1 MATLSNECLR
11 SYRAQTYRF
20 AAGLRLASV
29 EEAVEFV
36 NQRGY
41 VFFWPIK
48 NVELPSLW
56 VAAAGDRP
64 VADEHDDPGHTTW
77 GWKDAQLGK
86 HSWYYG
92 RILHR
97 RNTLIALDVLPYF
110 YALSPNYGE
119 PELDY
124 LDQYE
129 QGLLTQEAKNL
140 YEVLLKEG
148 PLNTLDLRRISH
160 MSSPSSNGRF
170 SKALDDLQVEFK
182 VLPVAISDAGSWH
195 YAMVYDLV
203 PRHFPNLIEQ
213 AGTITEKIA
222 RQKLAE
228 LFFLSVGAAR
238 EADLTRLFHWRSE
251 ETARTITLLKQT
263 GFIMNGVEL
272 ERQSGEWLALTS
284 LVLEQK
290 E

>member
-1 MATLSNECLR
+1 MAALSNECLR

-20 AAGLRLASV
+20 APGLRLASAD
-29 EEAVEFV
+29 EAVDFV
-36 NQRGY
+36 NQRGFI
-41 VFFWPIK
+41 FFWPIK

-77 GWKDAQLGK
+77 GWKDDQLDK
-86 HSWYYG
+86 RHWYYG
-92 RILHR
+92 RILRR
-97 RNTLIALDVLPYF
+97 RNTLISLDILPYF

-124 LDQYE
+124 LDQYQ

-140 YEVLLKEG
+140 YEVILNEG
-148 PLNTLDLRRISH
+148 PLNTLDLRRIAH
-160 MSSPSSNGRF
+160 LSSPASNGRF

-203 PRHFPNLIEQ
+203 SRHFPNLIEQ
-213 AGTITEKIA
+213 AGLITEKSA

-228 LFFLSVGAAR
+228 LYFLSVGAAR
-238 EADLTRLFHWRSE
+238 GADLMRLFHWRPEDTS
-251 ETARTITLLKQT
+251 RTIGLLNQN
-263 GFIMNGVEL
+263 GFIVGDIEL
-272 ERQSGEWLALTS
+272 EGQAGEWLALTS
-284 LVLEQK
+284 LVS
-290 E
+290 

>member
-1 MATLSNECLR
+1 MSILSKECLR

-20 AAGLRLASV
+20 ASGLRLTSA
-29 EEAVEFV
+29 EDAVGFV
-36 NQRGY
+36 NQRGFI
-41 VFFWPIK
+41 FFWPIK
-48 NVELPSLW
+48 NIELPSLW

-77 GWKDAQLGK
+77 GWKDDQLGK
-86 HSWYYG
+86 HRWYYG

-97 RNTLIALDVLPYF
+97 RNTLIALDILPYF

-148 PLNTLDLRRISH
+148 PLNTLDLRRIARL
-160 MSSPSSNGRF
+160 SSPASNGRF

-195 YAMVYDLV
+195 YSMVYDLV

-213 AGTITEKIA
+213 AGPITEKAA
-222 RQKLAE
+222 RLKLTE
-228 LFFLSVGAAR
+228 LYFLSVGAAR
-238 EADLTRLFHWRSE
+238 QIDLIRLFHWRPE
-251 ETARTITLLKQT
+251 EVSRTITQLLQN
-263 GFIMNGVEL
+263 GFILDGIEL
-272 ERQSGEWLALTS
+272 EGQPGEWLALAS
-284 LVLEQK
+284 LSH
-290 E
+290 

>member
-1 MATLSNECLR
+1 MPSISSECLR

-20 AAGLRLASV
+20 APGLRPALA
-29 EEAVEFV
+29 EDAVDFV
-36 NQRGY
+36 NQRGFI
-41 VFFWPIK
+41 FFWPIK

-77 GWKDAQLGK
+77 GWKDDQLGK
-86 HSWYYG
+86 HRWYYG
-92 RILHR
+92 RTLRR
-97 RNTLIALDVLPYF
+97 RNTLISLDVLPYF

-124 LDQYE
+124 LDQYN

-148 PLNTLDLRRISH
+148 PLNTLDLRRIAH
-160 MSSPSSNGRF
+160 LSSPASNGRF

-203 PRHFPNLIEQ
+203 PRHFPDLIEE
-213 AGTITEKIA
+213 AGSITEKSA

-228 LFFLSVGAAR
+228 VYFLSLGAAR
-238 EADLTRLFHWRSE
+238 QADLMRLFHWLPEDTSK
-251 ETARTITLLKQT
+251 TIALLKQT
-263 GFIMNGVEL
+263 GFIL
-272 ERQSGEWLALTS
+272 ESIEMEKQTGEWLALAS
-284 LVLEQK
+284 LVS
-290 E
+290 

>member
-1 MATLSNECLR
+1 MPVLSNECLR

-20 AAGLRLASV
+20 APGLRLTSA
-29 EEAVEFV
+29 EEAVDFV
-36 NQRGY
+36 NQRGFT
-41 VFFWPIK
+41 FFWPIK

-77 GWKDAQLGK
+77 GWKDDQLGK
-86 HSWYYG
+86 HRWYYG
-92 RILHR
+92 RILRR

-124 LDQYE
+124 IDQYE

-140 YEVLLKEG
+140 YEVLLNEG
-148 PLNTLDLRRISH
+148 PLNTLDLRRIAH

-203 PRHFPNLIEQ
+203 PRHFPDLIEQ
-213 AGTITEKIA
+213 AGQITEKSA

-228 LFFLSVGAAR
+228 LYFLSVGAAR
-238 EADLTRLFHWRSE
+238 EADLMRLFHWRPEDTS
-251 ETARTITLLKQT
+251 RTVALLKQN
-263 GFIMNGVEL
+263 GFIQDCIEL
-272 ERQSGEWLALTS
+272 EKQAGEWLALTS
-284 LVLEQK
+284 LVS
-290 E
+290 

>member
-1 MATLSNECLR
+1 MPALSNECLR

-20 AAGLRLASV
+20 APGLRLASAD
-29 EEAVEFV
+29 EAVDFV
-36 NQRGY
+36 NQRGFI
-41 VFFWPIK
+41 FFWPIK

-77 GWKDAQLGK
+77 GWKDDQLDK
-86 HSWYYG
+86 RHWYYG

-97 RNTLIALDVLPYF
+97 RNTLISLEILPYF

-124 LDQYE
+124 LDQYQ

-140 YEVLLKEG
+140 YEVILNEG
-148 PLNTLDLRRISH
+148 PLNTLDLRRIAH
-160 MSSPSSNGRF
+160 LSSPASNGRF
-170 SKALDDLQVEFK
+170 SKALDDLMVEFK

-213 AGTITEKIA
+213 AGLITEKAA

-228 LFFLSVGAAR
+228 LYFLSVGAAR
-238 EADLTRLFHWRSE
+238 QTDLMRLFHWRPE
-251 ETARTITLLKQT
+251 DTARTIALLKQN
-263 GFIMNGVEL
+263 GFILDGIEL
-272 ERQSGEWLALTS
+272 EGQAGEWLALAS
-284 LVLEQK
+284 LVS
-290 E
+290 